1 MTNYSLRI
9 GTPTIR
15 VPLYSAPQKRTI
27 NVSATKPKQ
36 QKLKPKPKK

>member
-15 VPLYSAPQKRTI
+15 VPLYSAAPKRTI
-27 NVSATKPKQ
+27 NVSSTKPKP
-36 QKLKPKPKK
+36 KPKPKPKK